1 MSLLDLLIVV
11 SAGAAALGG
20 WRLGFLARVVSWVG
34 LALGLVVAAR
44 FLPAAVRTFEGPD
57 PTSKLLIAGGVLLG
71 GAFVGQGLGLLA
83 GSSLRRFV
91 PLGPL
96 RVVDSAVG
104 ALVGTLGVL
113 VTVWLLLPAIAD
125 VPGTMARQART
136 SAVARFLD
144 HRLPAPPDTLKA
156 LRRVVGDTN
165 FPKVFEDLR
174 RSPVAGPPPAST
186 GIDPGVLSRVAA
198 STVKVSGIA
207 CSRTQ
212 EGSGFSAAP
221 DTVVT
226 NAHVVAGHRPGR
238 TSVER
243 PDGRTFAATVVVFDP
258 ARDLAVLRVPGLNQ
272 APLPVGEGSVGERGA
287 VMGHPGGQEQL
298 RIAPAAI
305 QQQVD
310 AVGRDLYD
318 SRTTRRDVFILAA
331 ALRPGDSGAA
341 MVNKAG
347 QVMGVAF
354 AIAPDQ
360 PGTAYALTDKE
371 LRAVL
376 SVPRGAGAV
385 DAGPCLTA
393 S

>member
-1 MSLLDLLIVV
+1 MNSLDLVIVLAA
-11 SAGAAALGG
+11 AGAAFGG

-34 LALGLVVAAR
+34 LALGLMVAAR
-44 FLPAAVRTFEGPD
+44 FLPAAVRAFEGPD
-57 PTSKLLIAGGVLLG
+57 PTSKLMIAGVVLLG
-71 GAFVGQGLGLLA
+71 GAFVGQGVGLLL

-91 PLGPL
+91 PVGPV

-104 ALVGTLGVL
+104 GLVGTLGVL
-113 VTVWLLLPAIAD
+113 AALWLLLPAIAD
-125 VPGTMARQART
+125 VPGAVARQART
-136 SAVARFLD
+136 SVITRALD
-144 HRLPAPPDTLKA
+144 TSLPAPPDTLKA
-156 LRRVVGDTN
+156 LRRVVGETN
-165 FPKVFEDLR
+165 FPRVFEALR
-174 RSPVAGPPPAST
+174 PAPVTGPPPAST
-186 GIDPGVLSRVAA
+186 GIDPAILDRVAG
-198 STVKVSGIA
+198 STVKISGVA

-243 PDGRTFAATVVVFDP
+243 PDGRSFPATVVVFDP
-258 ARDLAVLRVPGLNQ
+258 ERDLAVLRVPGLSQ
-272 APLPVGEGSVGERGA
+272 APLAVGEGKVGDRGA
-287 VMGHPGGQEQL
+287 VMGHPGGQAQL

-305 QQQVD
+305 RQRVD

-318 SRTTRRDVFILAA
+318 ARTTQRDVFILAA

-341 MVNKAG
+341 LVNQAG
-347 QVMGVAF
+347 EVMGVAF

-360 PGTAYALTDKE
+360 PGTAYAVTNKE

-376 SVPRGAGAV
+376 AVPRANGV
-385 DAGPCLTA
+385 SPGPCLTSA
-393 S
+393 